1 MSNFAQNYKKYD
13 ETAFEQTDDG
23 AGYLPSAKRI
33 FARHFDLYQQMHSN
47 QKVREAVR
55 REQLS
60 EYVKRKGL
68 AVRYYQDY
76 GWPVVEL
83 DRF

>member
-1 MSNFAQNYKKYD
+1 MKKQLALL
-13 ETAFEQTDDG
+13 TVSLMATLAWG
-23 AGYLPSAKRI
+23 
-33 FARHFDLYQQMHSN
+33 HLYQQMHSN